1 MYVRDVRERV
11 EKLAPFLHF
20 DADPYPVLTDGRII
34 YVVDGYTTSDRFPY
48 AQQAPITGLPK
59 DSGLRHQFNYVRN
72 SVKATVDA
80 FTGEVTL
87 YVADTTDP
95 LVQAYQKAFPDL
107 FTHMDQMPE
116 SLAAHMRYP
125 EDLFRLQSELWGA
138 YHVEDTE
145 NFYQRAAEW
154 AVSQDPGRT
163 GLGAANLVVVNEQGI
178 RVGSRDVRMAP
189 YRTLVALPD
198 GDEAEFV
205 ILRAFVPL
213 DEDDTRKELAAF
225 IVGRSDAANYGELV
239 VYRPPSTNFDGPALA
254 EERIRNDDD
263 VASLQTL
270 LSQRG
275 STVLFGELLM
285 VPLGDS
291 ILYVRPLYVQAE
303 GDTTVPELERVIVAA
318 GEDVVIARSLQEA
331 LEELTATDLSELFTG
346 LNTGAAASDV
356 SSGGIEGVAESM
368 AAEPLLDDRVPT
380 DVVGLVAE
388 IERLQRGAAAALSE
402 EEPDWEEFG
411 RIQAQLQ
418 ELIGLLTSEAS

>member
-1 MYVRDVRERV
+1 
-11 EKLAPFLHF
+11 
-20 DADPYPVLTDGRII
+20 
-34 YVVDGYTTSDRFPY
+34 
-48 AQQAPITGLPK
+48 
-59 DSGLRHQFNYVRN
+59 
-72 SVKATVDA
+72 
-80 FTGEVTL
+80 
-87 YVADTTDP
+87 
-95 LVQAYQKAFPDL
+95 
-107 FTHMDQMPE
+107 
-116 SLAAHMRYP
+116 
-125 EDLFRLQSELWGA
+125 LWGA
-138 YHVEDTE
+138 YHVDDTE

-163 GLGAANLVVVNEQGI
+163 GLGAANLAVVNAQGI

-189 YRTLVALPD
+189 YRTLVGLPD
-198 GDEAEFV
+198 GGEAEFV

-225 IVGRSDAANYGELV
+225 IVGRSDAAHYGELV

-285 VPLGDS
+285 VPLEDS

-331 LEELTATDLSELFTG
+331 LEELTTTDLSHLFAG
-346 LNTGAAASDV
+346 FNTGVSGSDAPAGGIADV
-356 SSGGIEGVAESM
+356 SEPTATESFSVDGM
-368 AAEPLLDDRVPT
+368 SP
-380 DVVGLVAE
+380 DVTALVAE
-388 IERLQRGAAAALSE
+388 IERLQRAAGAALAG

-411 RIQAQLQ
+411 RLQARLQ
-418 ELIGLLTSEAS
+418 DLVGLLTTEAA